1 MGKLAVNYNGVSSA
15 QFVSIDVKST
25 YWLVVV
31 QFNGT
36 MRKKSIILFILL
48 LCMAFG
54 VVCYVTWMRGI
65 EEAIHFI
72 KEDSP
77 REILWGE
84 SLAEKDF
91 VELDS
96 SARDATVL
104 FHYDDSIINKEQLL
118 TVTVSC
124 NGYKTSRAFNL
135 TIVDRDPPII
145 KYTGPVKIESDPNVR
160 LSDYLKVYDVRPYDK
175 VVFDL
180 QEKDGDKAYRYYE
193 YTCDEN
199 NQTCSFDEDA
209 VGVHTVHISA
219 YDGHGNQAYKTI
231 KIIVT
236 SPAYH

>member
-1 MGKLAVNYNGVSSA
+1 M
-15 QFVSIDVKST
+15 
-25 YWLVVV
+25 
-31 QFNGT
+31 
-36 MRKKSIILFILL
+36 KKKVEYSFYLIPLYG
-48 LCMAFG
+48 FG
-54 VVCYVTWMRGI
+54 CFCYATWMRGI
-65 EEAIHFI
+65 KEAIHFI

-96 SARDATVL
+96 SAKDATVL

-135 TIVDRDPPII
+135 TIIDRDSPII
-145 KYTGPVKIESDPNVR
+145 NYTGPKKIESDPNFR
-160 LSDYLKVYDVRPYDK
+160 LSDYLEVYDVRAYDK
-175 VVFDL
+175 VKFDL

-193 YTCDEN
+193 YTCDER
-199 NQTCSFDEDA
+199 NQTCSFDQDA
-209 VGVHTVHISA
+209 IGVHNIHISA

-231 KIIVT
+231 KITVT
-236 SPAYH
+236 PPAYH

>member
-1 MGKLAVNYNGVSSA
+1 
-15 QFVSIDVKST
+15 
-25 YWLVVV
+25 
-31 QFNGT
+31 

-96 SARDATVL
+96 SAKDATVL

-124 NGYKTSRAFNL
+124 KGYKTSRAFNL

-145 KYTGPVKIESDPNVR
+145 KYTGPVNIESDPNVR

-175 VVFDL
+175 VPS
-180 QEKDGDKAYRYYE
+180 R
-193 YTCDEN
+193 
-199 NQTCSFDEDA
+199 S
-209 VGVHTVHISA
+209 
-219 YDGHGNQAYKTI
+219 
-231 KIIVT
+231 
-236 SPAYH
+236 

>member
-1 MGKLAVNYNGVSSA
+1 
-15 QFVSIDVKST
+15 
-25 YWLVVV
+25 
-31 QFNGT
+31 

-54 VVCYVTWMRGI
+54 VVCYVMWMRGI

-160 LSDYLKVYDVRPYDK
+160 LSDYLKVMMFDPMIRWCLICRKKMGIKHTAIMNIPVMKITRP
-175 VVFDL
+175 VVLMRMLLAFIL
-180 QEKDGDKAYRYYE
+180 FIYLRMTGMGIR
-193 YTCDEN
+193 
-199 NQTCSFDEDA
+199 
-209 VGVHTVHISA
+209 HIK
-219 YDGHGNQAYKTI
+219 Q
-231 KIIVT
+231 
-236 SPAYH
+236 

>member
-1 MGKLAVNYNGVSSA
+1 
-15 QFVSIDVKST
+15 
-25 YWLVVV
+25 
-31 QFNGT
+31 

-160 LSDYLKVYDVRPYDK
+160 LSDYLKVYDVRLIGRKKMGIKHTAIMNIPVMK
-175 VVFDL
+175 ITRPVVLMRMLLAFIL
-180 QEKDGDKAYRYYE
+180 FIYLRMTGMGIR
-193 YTCDEN
+193 
-199 NQTCSFDEDA
+199 
-209 VGVHTVHISA
+209 HIK
-219 YDGHGNQAYKTI
+219 Q
-231 KIIVT
+231 
-236 SPAYH
+236 

>member
-1 MGKLAVNYNGVSSA
+1 
-15 QFVSIDVKST
+15 
-25 YWLVVV
+25 
-31 QFNGT
+31 

-180 QEKDGDKAYRYYE
+180 
-193 YTCDEN
+193 
-199 NQTCSFDEDA
+199 
-209 VGVHTVHISA
+209 
-219 YDGHGNQAYKTI
+219 
-231 KIIVT
+231 
-236 SPAYH
+236 

>member
-1 MGKLAVNYNGVSSA
+1 
-15 QFVSIDVKST
+15 
-25 YWLVVV
+25 
-31 QFNGT
+31 

-124 NGYKTSRAFNL
+124 KGYKTSRAFNL
-135 TIVDRDPPII
+135 TIVDEDPPII

-175 VVFDL
+175 VEFDL

-231 KIIVT
+231 KIIVMP
-236 SPAYH
+236 PAYH

>member
-1 MGKLAVNYNGVSSA
+1 M
-15 QFVSIDVKST
+15 
-25 YWLVVV
+25 
-31 QFNGT
+31 
-36 MRKKSIILFILL
+36 
-48 LCMAFG
+48 
-54 VVCYVTWMRGI
+54 
-65 EEAIHFI
+65 
-72 KEDSP
+72 
-77 REILWGE
+77 
-84 SLAEKDF
+84 
-91 VELDS
+91 
-96 SARDATVL
+96 
-104 FHYDDSIINKEQLL
+104 
-118 TVTVSC
+118 
-124 NGYKTSRAFNL
+124 

-175 VVFDL
+175 VVLDL

>member
-1 MGKLAVNYNGVSSA
+1 
-15 QFVSIDVKST
+15 
-25 YWLVVV
+25 
-31 QFNGT
+31 

-96 SARDATVL
+96 SAKDATVL

-124 NGYKTSRAFNL
+124 KGYKPGFQ
-135 TIVDRDPPII
+135 
-145 KYTGPVKIESDPNVR
+145 
-160 LSDYLKVYDVRPYDK
+160 
-175 VVFDL
+175 FDN
-180 QEKDGDKAYRYYE
+180 
-193 YTCDEN
+193 C
-199 NQTCSFDEDA
+199 
-209 VGVHTVHISA
+209 
-219 YDGHGNQAYKTI
+219 
-231 KIIVT
+231 
-236 SPAYH
+236 